1 MAASPGCSEPSGW
14 LERVLSGVLG
24 SEEVLVKSRG
34 CRQDVERRGNSSSGL
49 DHRSPGHHREL
60 AGGLESRA
68 GPPTRVAQGSLHS
81 AEVSGPLVSPAS
93 PVVIDLPPQV
103 TAEPKNGKHSTV
115 CREKVPTGA
124 LHG

>member
-1 MAASPGCSEPSGW
+1 M
-14 LERVLSGVLG
+14 
-24 SEEVLVKSRG
+24 KSRG
-34 CRQDVERRGNSSSGL
+34 CRQDVERRGNSSSGP

-81 AEVSGPLVSPAS
+81 AEGSPAS

-103 TAEPKNGKHSTV
+103 TAEPKSGKHSTV
-115 CREKVPTGA
+115 CWEKVPTGA